1 MFLNEDK
8 KVNALPENKY
18 KNNQGKGSP
27 YEGQSGKV
35 NLEITFLVSSIIIC
49 IVVSL
54 ISFVTQG
61 KNQIRV
67 NCNNPN
73 HIVVM
78 THGWAGTPA
87 NMDVLAERI
96 LNKYNVFINSKS
108 SDNEQMQES
117 ECILIYKVHSNWGYF
132 RSIFITSDGIE
143 NGALRMSKEIQQVI
157 IKTPS
162 LEKISFIGHSLG
174 GLYNRAVL
182 PLLTTS
188 SNKKETHLEE
198 NNIGLIGGL
207 KPMNFIS
214 IGTPHK
220 GVLSDHCTIFGFEI
234 LKVLFPWKWISR
246 LPTISQLLLMDKN
259 GPLIA
264 EMMNNMNMINPLSWF
279 KHRHTIGSIKGDL
292 LVPPTSASL
301 LPFCIDNENLSFV
314 LFNIYELNG
323 RYQTEN
329 IKKIIHY
336 RRNYYLNSKINKDKD
351 PSIFTDKKNE
361 KSDSREGR
369 NLIEWITVIDS
380 GNEKPYENKNE
391 LYYKNIIK
399 NRKKLVNLVKEKYEN
414 KLFNHKTLDDVI
426 SKSQNGNLDKLVWMK
441 TSVLFK
447 NKIHRFF
454 SHQLMMFCFENW
466 GYFLLGN
473 NFQLLDHII
482 DNMKF

>member
-1 MFLNEDK
+1 MINKDN
-8 KVNALPENKY
+8 KVNILLENKY
-18 KNNQGKGSP
+18 KISP
-27 YEGQSGKV
+27 TGTRAEGV

-49 IVVSL
+49 VIVSL

-61 KNQIRV
+61 KNQIRAS
-67 NCNNPN
+67 CNNPN
-73 HIVVM
+73 HIIVM

-96 LNKYNVFINSKS
+96 INKHNYLI
-108 SDNEQMQES
+108 DNERSENEKMQEPD
-117 ECILIYKVHSNWGYF
+117 CILIYKVHSNWGYF

-157 IKTPS
+157 MKTSS

-182 PLLTTS
+182 PLLANS
-188 SNKKETHLEE
+188 INNKDVQSE

-220 GVLSDHCTIFGFEI
+220 GVLSDSCTVFGFEI
-234 LKVLFPWKWISR
+234 LQAFFPWKWISK

-259 GPLIA
+259 DPLIS

-301 LPFCIDNENLSFV
+301 LPFCAESESFSYL
-314 LFNIYELNG
+314 LFNMYDLNEKYSEKKIQKLIYPQKYLNPK
-323 RYQTEN
+323 N
-329 IKKIIHY
+329 IKGKK
-336 RRNYYLNSKINKDKD
+336 RNISTNTYNG
-351 PSIFTDKKNE
+351 KKE
-361 KSDSREGR
+361 

-380 GNEKPYENKNE
+380 GDEKLLENKNE
-391 LYYKNIIK
+391 LYYKNILK
-399 NRKKLVNLVKEKYEN
+399 NRRRSVHLVKERNEN
-414 KLFNHKTLDDVI
+414 IFYHKTFDELI
-426 SKSQNGNLDKLVWMK
+426 NRNPNGNLDKLVWMK

-447 NKIHRFF
+447 NRIHRLF

-482 DNMKF
+482 ENMKF

>member
-1 MFLNEDK
+1 MISYKEQKLN
-8 KVNALPENKY
+8 NLPENKY
-18 KNNQGKGSP
+18 KSSLGSNDSFLESP
-27 YEGQSGKV
+27 NEGMS
-35 NLEITFLVSSIIIC
+35 LEITFLISSIIIC

-54 ISFVTQG
+54 ISIVTQG

-67 NCNNPN
+67 NCSDPN

-96 LNKYNVFINSKS
+96 LNKYNILDNSQWTENNQIQK
-108 SDNEQMQES
+108 S
-117 ECILIYKVHSNWGYF
+117 ECILIYKIHSNWGYF

-143 NGALRMSKEIQQVI
+143 NGALRMSKELQQVI
-157 IKTPS
+157 IRTPS

-182 PLLTTS
+182 PLM
-188 SNKKETHLEE
+188 SNYPLEKEIQSKNST
-198 NNIGLIGGL
+198 GLIGGL

-220 GVLSDHCTIFGFEI
+220 GVLSDDCTFFGFEI
-234 LKVLFPWKWISR
+234 LKVLFPWKWISW

-259 GPLIA
+259 KPLIA
-264 EMMNNMNMINPLSWF
+264 DMMNNMNMINPLSWF
-279 KHRHTIGSIKGDL
+279 KHRHTIGSLKGDL

-301 LPFCIDNENLSFV
+301 LPFCIDNENLSLV
-314 LFNIYELNG
+314 SFNIYEFER
-323 RYQTEN
+323 RYQTNN
-329 IKKIIHY
+329 IYRLKNFKQNYQLYSKTNKNHSNFVPNIIKAK
-336 RRNYYLNSKINKDKD
+336 SGEKD
-351 PSIFTDKKNE
+351 
-361 KSDSREGR
+361 

-380 GNEKPYENKNE
+380 GNEKSYENKNE
-391 LYYKNIIK
+391 IYYRNIK
-399 NRKKLVNLVKEKYEN
+399 NRKKLINLVKEKYHN
-414 KLFNHKTLDDVI
+414 FLNHKTLSDVFD
-426 SKSQNGNLDKLVWMK
+426 KSPNGNLDKLVWMK

-447 NKIHRFF
+447 SKIHRFF

-482 DNMKF
+482 ENMKF

>member
-1 MFLNEDK
+1 MLSFKEQKSN
-8 KVNALPENKY
+8 NLPENKY
-18 KNNQGKGSP
+18 KSNFKSNETFLENSN
-27 YEGQSGKV
+27 EGMS
-35 NLEITFLVSSIIIC
+35 LEITFLISSIIIC

-54 ISFVTQG
+54 ISIVTQG
-61 KNQIRV
+61 KNQIRA
-67 NCNNPN
+67 NCNDPN

-96 LNKYNVFINSKS
+96 LNKYNILVNSQWPE
-108 SDNEQMQES
+108 NNQMQKP
-117 ECILIYKVHSNWGYF
+117 ECVLIYKIHSNWGYF

-143 NGALRMSKEIQQVI
+143 NGALRMSKEIEQVI

-182 PLLTTS
+182 PLL
-188 SNKKETHLEE
+188 SNYPLNKQEIQSE
-198 NNIGLIGGL
+198 NSTGLIGGL

-220 GVLSDHCTIFGFEI
+220 GVLSDDCTYFGFEI
-234 LKVLFPWKWISR
+234 LKVLFPWKWISW

-259 GPLIA
+259 NPLIA
-264 EMMNNMNMINPLSWF
+264 DMMNNMNMINPLSWF
-279 KHRHTIGSIKGDL
+279 KHRHTIGSLKGDL

-301 LPFCIDNENLSFV
+301 LPFCIDNENFSLVS
-314 LFNIYELNG
+314 FNIYEFSG
-323 RYQTEN
+323 RYQTDKINRPKHFQKNYQSNPKN
-329 IKKIIHY
+329 IK
-336 RRNYYLNSKINKDKD
+336 NNSNFVPNTNNVKD
-351 PSIFTDKKNE
+351 DKE
-361 KSDSREGR
+361 D

-391 LYYKNIIK
+391 IYYRNMIK
-399 NRKKLVNLVKEKYEN
+399 NRRKLINLVKEKYHN
-414 KLFNHKTLDDVI
+414 FLNHKKLNVI
-426 SKSQNGNLDKLVWMK
+426 NKSSNGNLDKLVWMK

-447 NKIHRFF
+447 NKIHRLF

-482 DNMKF
+482 ENMKF

>member
-1 MFLNEDK
+1 MPSLKEK
-8 KVNALPENKY
+8 KIENLPENKY
-18 KNNQGKGSP
+18 KSNLGTNKSFL
-27 YEGQSGKV
+27 ENS
-35 NLEITFLVSSIIIC
+35 NERMSLEITFLVSSIIIC

-54 ISFVTQG
+54 ISIVTQG

-67 NCNNPN
+67 NCSDPT

-96 LNKYNVFINSKS
+96 LNKYSILINNEWSK
-108 SDNEQMQES
+108 NQQIKKS

-143 NGALRMSKEIQQVI
+143 NGALRMSKEIQEVI

-182 PLLTTS
+182 PLLSDS
-188 SNKKETHLEE
+188 SLGKQKNQSGNNK
-198 NNIGLIGGL
+198 GLIGGL

-220 GVLSDHCTIFGFEI
+220 GVLSDNCTFFGFEV
-234 LKVLFPWKWISR
+234 LKMLFPWRWISR
-246 LPTISQLLLMDKN
+246 LPTISQLLMMDKN

-264 EMMNNMNMINPLSWF
+264 DMMNNMNMINPLSWF
-279 KHRHTIGSIKGDL
+279 KHRHTVGSIKGDL

-301 LPFCIDNENLSFV
+301 LPFCIDNEGFSLLSF
-314 LFNIYELNG
+314 NNYEFSR
-323 RYQTEN
+323 RYQTDN
-329 IKKIIHY
+329 IYKFNNFKQNYQFSSKIIK
-336 RRNYYLNSKINKDKD
+336 NYLNFVPNNKVKD
-351 PSIFTDKKNE
+351 GE
-361 KSDSREGR
+361 E

-380 GNEKPYENKNE
+380 GNEKTYENKNE
-391 LYYKNIIK
+391 LYYRNMK
-399 NRKKLVNLVKEKYEN
+399 NRRKLINLVKEKYQN
-414 KLFNHKTLDDVI
+414 KFLNQKTLDDVI
-426 SKSQNGNLDKLVWMK
+426 NKNTNGNLDKLVWMK

-482 DNMKF
+482 ENMRF